1 MFASVAAV
9 AFARRLPFAFRP
21 ALSSRY
27 DAKRFDRRRR
37 RLDGFEAS
45 GVAPG
50 AFCISEKGEPMPVAA
65 THRVLAVEDDPIVR
79 ADLRLV
85 LEEAGFEVSDA
96 RDGVEAVELARE
108 HEPDAI
114 LLDLGLP
121 RLGGVEVARQILAE
135 RAVPIVALTGL
146 SRRLAEEALDSG
158 ASSYV
163 LKPFVPQE
171 VVGAL
176 FEALALP
183 GDALRTAREES
194 RQTIAR
200 VCKELGYPGEWA
212 AELEERAFR
221 QGKLWRES
229 SAFWRRM

>member
-1 MFASVAAV
+1 MSVAA
-9 AFARRLPFAFRP
+9 A
-21 ALSSRY
+21 
-27 DAKRFDRRRR
+27 
-37 RLDGFEAS
+37 
-45 GVAPG
+45 
-50 AFCISEKGEPMPVAA
+50 
-65 THRVLAVEDDPIVR
+65 HRVLTVEDDPIVR

-96 RDGVEAVELARE
+96 RDGVEAVELARK

-121 RLGGVEVARQILAE
+121 RLGGVEVARRILAE
-135 RAVPIVALTGL
+135 RVVPIVALTGL
-146 SRRLAEEALDSG
+146 SRGLAEEALDSG
-158 ASSYV
+158 ASSYL

-176 FEALALP
+176 FDAIALHADPLE
-183 GDALRTAREES
+183 TAREES
-194 RQTIAR
+194 RQTISR

-212 AELEERAFR
+212 VELEERAFR

-229 SAFWRRM
+229 SAFWRRV